1 MNLQWRKSTYSTPSG
16 NCVEVAEHD
25 GDIFLRES
33 DNPGEFIRTSR
44 EKLKAFIDGIKD
56 GEFDDFAA

>member
-1 MNLQWRKSTYSTPSG
+1 MNWRKSTYSTPSG
-16 NCVEVAEHD
+16 NCVEVA
-25 GDIFLRES
+25 